1 MREREELHDFSRQKI
16 NLDEVIYLKKICGLN
31 KDLKYDDIDNI
42 KTNAELLLNYI
53 HKINKLQFFLK
64 YFNRNVNKILNEL
77 PSDII
82 IKGKGEDV
90 SLSYII
96 RKKECDKDYSWYC
109 GDKYDK

>member
-1 MREREELHDFSRQKI
+1 MGEGERLHGFSGREI
-16 NLDEVIYLKKICGLN
+16 NLGEVVCLKKICGLN
-31 KDLKYDDIDNI
+31 KDLECDDIDNI
-42 KTNAELLLNYI
+42 KINAELLLNYI
-53 HKINKLQFFLK
+53 HKINKLQFLLK
-64 YFNRNVNKILNEL
+64 CFNRNVNRILNEL

-82 IKGKGEDV
+82 IKGEGEAT